1 MKIGEYMD
9 ELNRRSRAAGSHGR
23 TTARGASASGRP
35 AAEGSRTRSSGSA
48 GSRTRASG
56 SAGRGSG
63 GSSRSGARSGRSSA
77 VYNNYDRRPPVS
89 HGRGGRHRRSPG
101 PNYFWIAVV
110 GVVLIVAIGIGVFAL
125 KGRTDSET
133 EPVIE
138 TTPPETELQK
148 EVKVGNVT
156 ITGLSREAARE
167 KILEEYPWDM
177 AVTWNGETIEIPN
190 LMETKVDQLL
200 QEIYQGEPKES
211 YVLDTSGLEERIATE
226 VSAVAAK
233 WDKPA
238 KNASISSFDKES
250 GKFVFTGEESGQAVD
265 QEALTSAIMAAL
277 SLKDF
282 DVKIPAQVTSVTP
295 EITEAT
301 AREKYKTISEYT
313 TKTTNNSKRNTNVR
327 LACEAIDGI
336 VLAPGESF
344 SFNERVGERTTA
356 RGYQSAAAY
365 SNGEVVQE
373 TGGGVCQVSTTLY
386 NAVVRGGLKT
396 TVRRSHT
403 FEPSYVTPGMDATV
417 SWGGPDYVFENN
429 SSTGIGIRASYKDL
443 TCTVSIYAIPILEE
457 GIKYDLKSTKTKNV
471 DPPAPTYVEDQSI
484 QPGQEVVESKGS
496 TGSQW
501 EVRLVVTKNG
511 EKVSDDVDH
520 TSSYKGHAPVVKR
533 NTSGVWVPLP
543 GQTNADGTPVLP
555 VETNPDGTPV
565 LPGTG
570 APSESSGTTSAPEAS
585 IPAGPGDEGQI
596 SGPGSDLPGPGSTGS
611 IEPAGPGTD
620 TGSILPPGPGTSN
633 NDSIPA
639 GPGSQGPAGPG
650 V

>member
-1 MKIGEYMD
+1 MRIGEYMD

-23 TTARGASASGRP
+23 TTARGTSASGRQ
-35 AAEGSRTRSSGSA
+35 AAPGGRTRGA
-48 GSRTRASG
+48 G

-63 GSSRSGARSGRSSA
+63 GSSRSGPRSGRSSA
-77 VYNNYDRRPPVS
+77 VYNSYDRKAPVS
-89 HGRGGRHRRSPG
+89 HGRGGKHRRRQG
-101 PNYFWIAVV
+101 PNYLWIAVA
-110 GVVLIVAIGIGVFAL
+110 GVALIVAIAIGAFAL
-125 KGRTDSET
+125 KGRSGSDA
-133 EPVIE
+133 EPSTE

-167 KILEEYPWDM
+167 KILESYPWDM
-177 AVTWNGETIEIPN
+177 AVTWNGETIQIPN
-190 LMETKVDQLL
+190 LMGAKVDQLL

-211 YVLDTSGLEERIATE
+211 YVLDTSGLEEQIAAE

-238 KNASISSFDKES
+238 KNASISSFDKET
-250 GKFVFTGEESGQAVD
+250 GKFVFTGEEAGQSVN

-282 DVKIPAQVTSVTP
+282 DAKIEAQVTSVTP
-295 EITEAT
+295 EITEET
-301 AREKYKTISEYT
+301 AKEKYKIISEYT

-327 LACEAIDGI
+327 LACEAIDGL

-417 SWGGPDYVFENN
+417 SWGGPDYAFENN
-429 SSTGIGIRASYKDL
+429 SNTGIGIRASYKDL

-457 GIKYDLKSTKTKNV
+457 GVKYDLKSTKIKNV
-471 DPPAPTYVEDQSI
+471 DPPAPTYVEDQSV

-543 GQTNADGTPVLP
+543 GQTNPDGTPVLP

-565 LPGTG
+565 LPSAS
-570 APSESSGTTSAPEAS
+570 APSESSGTTSAPEAG
-585 IPAGPGDEGQI
+585 IPAGPGDGGQI
-596 SGPGSDLPGPGSTGS
+596 SGPGSNLPGPGTTDS

-620 TGSILPPGPGTSN
+620 SGNVLPPGPGTTN
-633 NDSIPA
+633 NDSVPA

>member
-23 TTARGASASGRP
+23 TTARGTSASGRS
-35 AAEGSRTRSSGSA
+35 AAAGRQTRG
-48 GSRTRASG
+48 SG

-63 GSSRSGARSGRSSA
+63 SSSRSGSHSGRSSG
-77 VYNNYDRRPPVS
+77 VYSSYDRKTPVS

-101 PNYFWIAVV
+101 PNYLWIAVA
-110 GVVLIVAIGIGVFAL
+110 GVALMVAIAIGAFVL
-125 KGRTDSET
+125 KGRAGSDT
-133 EPVIE
+133 EPTTE

-167 KILEEYPWDM
+167 KILEAYPWDM

-211 YVLDTSGLEERIATE
+211 YVLDTGGLEEQIAAE
-226 VSAVAAK
+226 VSVVASK
-233 WDKPA
+233 WDKQA

-250 GKFVFTGEESGQAVD
+250 GKFLFSGEEAGQSVD
-265 QEALTSAIMAAL
+265 QEALTNAIMAAL

-282 DVKIPAQVTSVTP
+282 DAKIEAQVTSVAP
-295 EITEAT
+295 EITEET
-301 AREKYKTISEYT
+301 AREKYKIISEYT

-327 LACEAIDGI
+327 LACEAIDGL

-344 SFNERVGERTTA
+344 SFNERVGERTTG

-417 SWGGPDYVFENN
+417 SWGGPDYAFENN
-429 SSTGIGIRASYKDL
+429 SNTGIGIRASYKDL

-457 GIKYDLKSTKTKNV
+457 GVKYDLKSTKVKDV
-471 DPPAPTYVEDQSI
+471 DPPAPTYVEDQSV

-501 EVRLVVTKNG
+501 EVRLVITKDG
-511 EKVSDDVDH
+511 EKVSDNVDH

-533 NTSGVWVPLP
+533 NSSGVWVPLP
-543 GQTNADGTPVLP
+543 GQTNPDGSSVLP
-555 VETNPDGTPV
+555 AETNPDGTPV
-565 LPGTG
+565 LPSQSV
-570 APSESSGTTSAPEAS
+570 PSESGETDSTTEAN
-585 IPAGPGDEGQI
+585 IPAGPGDEGQV
-596 SGPGSDLPGPGSTGS
+596 SGPGSNLPAPGSS
-611 IEPAGPGTD
+611 DLIEPAGPGSNS
-620 TGSILPPGPGTSN
+620 GGVLPPGPGAGN
-633 NDSIPA
+633 GDSIPA
-639 GPGSQGPAGPG
+639 GPGGPG